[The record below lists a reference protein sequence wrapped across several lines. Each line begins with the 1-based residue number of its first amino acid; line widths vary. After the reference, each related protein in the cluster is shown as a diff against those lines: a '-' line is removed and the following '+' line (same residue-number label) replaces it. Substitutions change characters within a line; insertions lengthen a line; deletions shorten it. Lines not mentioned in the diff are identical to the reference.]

1 MDLAFL
7 SACQK
12 STGDGRLSEEAVHL
26 AAGMLAAGYR
36 GVIATM
42 WLIRD
47 RYASEFAKV
56 FRQISLMVRTV
67 SVENML
73 PMQSIMLLRT
83 FNGNLLSK
91 SQTLNCLYLFG
102 FPMFILV
109 YRIGCQSGGNIVSSE
124 KDYSAPMNHFWFI
137 MGPTWLNNV

>member
-1 MDLAFL
+1 MIGGCGSGLL

-26 AAGMLAAGYR
+26 AAGMLAASYR

-42 WLIRD
+42 WSVRD
-47 RYASEFAKV
+47 RYASELAKV

-73 PMQSIMLLRT
+73 PTHNVVT
-83 FNGNLLSK
+83 FVL
-91 SQTLNCLYLFG
+91 
-102 FPMFILV
+102 
-109 YRIGCQSGGNIVSSE
+109 
-124 KDYSAPMNHFWFI
+124 
-137 MGPTWLNNV
+137 